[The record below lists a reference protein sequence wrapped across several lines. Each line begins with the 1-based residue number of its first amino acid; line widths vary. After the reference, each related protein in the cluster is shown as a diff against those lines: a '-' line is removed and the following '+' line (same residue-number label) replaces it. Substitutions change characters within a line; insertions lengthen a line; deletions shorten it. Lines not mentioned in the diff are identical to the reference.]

1 MDVSE
6 YIKVCL
12 SREEYSFTWDELR
25 GAIGKPTTAIK
36 KEVTYLTSKKELI
49 ALRQNFYLIIPPRYA
64 TQGKLPIELYIHKLF
79 KYLNREYYLG
89 GFSAAKFHGASH
101 QQIQKEYVFTTKPAL
116 LSISKGGMDIQFFTL
131 SNWPK
136 SNIIRK
142 KSDAGYF
149 NVSDPILTI
158 ADLIYHQTKLGGL
171 NRMLANIEELLEE
184 VQLSDLQELL
194 KWYPNKSVLQRL
206 GFLIEYLQPESE
218 LLNPIMTYLVNNR
231 YYPVLLN
238 TFDKGRPG
246 AVDNGWKVAI
256 NLELESDI

>member
-1 MDVSE
+1 VG
-6 YIKVCL
+6 YL
-12 SREEYSFTWDELR
+12 
-25 GAIGKPTTAIK
+25 TAK
-36 KEVTYLTSKKELI
+36 KEVI

-79 KYLNREYYLG
+79 KYLDREYYLG

-101 QQIQKEYVFTTKPAL
+101 QQVQKEYVFTTKPAL
-116 LSISKGGMDIQFFTL
+116 LSISKGDIDIKFFTL
-131 SNWPK
+131 SNWPQ
-136 SNIIRK
+136 SNITQK

-149 NVSDPILTI
+149 TISDPILTI
-158 ADLIYHQTKLGGL
+158 VDLIYHQTKFGGL

-184 VQLSDLQELL
+184 VKLPQIQELL
-194 KWYPNKSVLQRL
+194 TWYSNKSVLQRL

-218 LLNPIMTYLVNNR
+218 LLNPLKTHLERNR

-238 TFDKGRPG
+238 TFDKGKPG
-246 AVDNGWKVAI
+246 AVDNAWKVDV